1 MLLPMIISLFVKYC
15 QVVVSIVFW
24 VPKNLASNIWYFSV
38 TLNEGLEGG
47 KQSVFLLYVHL
58 LHLLQ
63 LQLLLYT
70 PFLYRLCF
78 KEWLL
83 MTVIEE
89 ELQCYSHFQ
98 KIKTCRC
105 KATTSSPTTSRT
117 CDCTCDLGSPLLQMH
132 YFSTTAF
139 WSVEATYG
147 GSKSESEE
155 VTPFLF
161 CDVGP
166 VFPV

>member
-1 MLLPMIISLFVKYC
+1 MIISLFVKYC
-15 QVVVSIVFW
+15 QVVVLIVFW

-70 PFLYRLCF
+70 LFLYRLCF

-83 MTVIEE
+83 MTATEE

-98 KIKTCRC
+98 KI
-105 KATTSSPTTSRT
+105 
-117 CDCTCDLGSPLLQMH
+117 
-132 YFSTTAF
+132 
-139 WSVEATYG
+139 
-147 GSKSESEE
+147 
-155 VTPFLF
+155 
-161 CDVGP
+161 
-166 VFPV
+166 